1 MEWKMEALNGS
12 KKGEVKFNSDHNLS
26 LNEILKFHTLVVNLI
41 LKKMVN
47 SIHKFSQMKD
57 CMSYCLYAQY
67 DRIDISEGIC
77 INKTN
82 ASKKCDISHYLYF
95 KGIGLK
101 YERYL

>member
-1 MEWKMEALNGS
+1 
-12 KKGEVKFNSDHNLS
+12 
-26 LNEILKFHTLVVNLI
+26 
-41 LKKMVN
+41 
-47 SIHKFSQMKD
+47 MKD